1 MNQQQIVQFKL
12 ELARAWL
19 ENGQEELA
27 KDLIRSIIESD
38 QDTTK

>member
-12 ELARAWL
+12 ELASAWL